1 MKILKNILGL
11 ILLVVLTLTACKDDD
26 APQILPPTP
35 QEFDDLREKALEDR
49 IQEFQFNADDGS
61 TVFTT
66 TEGTQIT
73 IDGNC
78 LVTPG
83 GGNVSGNITIT
94 GLNMYNRGDMLV
106 TNKPTM
112 GSTPDGSKKMLISG
126 GEFLIT
132 ASKDGN
138 PLESTCA
145 YTLNIPAS
153 LTGGVEQGMK
163 PWNGVINPEDDNLT
177 WEEDTTAQVFNEGG
191 MYYAFFND
199 FGWTNVD
206 KFYDDSRP
214 KTTILAEVPDGY
226 NNTNSA
232 VYLSYDGEGAGLANL
247 DVYDTNSG
255 HFSEHYGQI
264 PIGLQCHAIFVTAE
278 GNQWRYAVKSV
289 TIAANDVIQFEL
301 NETQLAS
308 EAQLT
313 AAINALP

>member
-1 MKILKNILGL
+1 MKNLKSILGL
-11 ILLVVLTLTACKDDD
+11 ILLVVFALTACKDDET
-26 APQILPPTP
+26 AQILPPTP
-35 QEFDDLREKALEDR
+35 QEFDNLREKALEDR
-49 IQEFQFNADDGS
+49 IREFQFNADDGL
-61 TVFTT
+61 TTFTT
-66 TEGTQIT
+66 AEGAQIT

-78 LVTPG
+78 LITPG
-83 GGNVSGNITIT
+83 GGNVTGNITIE
-94 GLNMYNRGDMLV
+94 GLNMYSRGDMLV

-112 GSTPDGSKKMLISG
+112 GSTPGGSKKMLISG

-132 ASKDGN
+132 ASKDDN
-138 PLESTCA
+138 PLEITCG
-145 YTLNIPAS
+145 YSLVIPGN
-153 LTGGVEQGMK
+153 LTGGVQQGMK
-163 PWNGVINPEDDNLT
+163 PWNGVINPEGDNLT

-206 KFYDDSRP
+206 KFYDDPRP

-247 DVYDTNSG
+247 DVYDTSSER
-255 HFSEHYGQI
+255 FSEHYGQI

-278 GNQWRYAVKSV
+278 GDQWRYAVKSV
-289 TIAANDVIQFEL
+289 TITANDVIQFDL